1 MAQYEFDPLGEDFSD
16 IGDLVGTL
24 NYANLN
30 SDDPPEVLIQV
41 PVNTE
46 VPLRAAE
53 VKDQKQKS
61 KIITEAE
68 KGSGSKSIPVLT
80 YSEMLPDRDSEIQ
93 LEGDEAVASLH
104 ELCDE
109 LGIVATK
116 QMENQVFR
124 LSKKEIVTRSSIKW
138 FVRGYNN
145 CLGSHILSA
154 LRENMADMRT
164 EIKRLQ
170 SGSATMIR
178 GSDAL
183 AAASGQLLTRIDEAK
198 DDIRERLHASLVNVE
213 ETVADTLNRV
223 RTMERSE
230 RAKDELGTL
239 AAETVRVTPKLSP
252 ADTVGRTVAKIE
264 TTVPEVVPPL
274 TVVGQHS
281 KASTADAESP
291 VKVRRALMSRVGF
304 TASFSNNLSESVL
317 LEAIPPSLLSEI
329 KGVSMSPRVK
339 AAIKKIITENIIK
352 LTAK

>member
-1 MAQYEFDPLGEDFSD
+1 MAQYELDPVGEDFSD
-16 IGDLVGTL
+16 IGDVLGDL

-41 PVNTE
+41 PVDTE
-46 VPLRAAE
+46 VPLRAGE
-53 VKDQKQKS
+53 VKDRKQKA
-61 KIITEAE
+61 KITSEVGQ
-68 KGSGSKSIPVLT
+68 GSGSKSVPALH
-80 YSEMLPDRDSEIQ
+80 YSEAHLDRDFDTQ
-93 LEGDEAVASLH
+93 LEGDEAVACLH

-109 LGIVATK
+109 VGIVATK

-124 LSKKEIVTRSSIKW
+124 LSKKEIITRSSVRW

-170 SGSATMIR
+170 SGSASMIR

-183 AAASGQLLTRIDEAK
+183 TAASGQLLTRIDDVK

-213 ETVADTLNRV
+213 ETVADTLSRLK
-223 RTMERSE
+223 TMEQSE
-230 RAKDELGTL
+230 RAKEELGAL
-239 AAETVRVTPKLSP
+239 SAETVQVAPKLSP
-252 ADTVGRTVAKIE
+252 ADTIGRIVEKIE
-264 TTVPEVVPPL
+264 TTVPTVVPPL

-281 KASTADAESP
+281 KASVADAESP
-291 VKVRRALMSRVGF
+291 IKVRRALMSRVGF

-329 KGVSMSPRVK
+329 KGVTISPRVK
-339 AAIKKIITENIIK
+339 AAIKKIIIGNISK